1 MPELQRAREL
11 LLRVLQKQVEEWRSH
26 LQTRAGSRLTWWDY
40 RLDHFNQY
48 ASEPYNP
55 NHQDKNTRGLI
66 DSCDEIFPETE
77 NGENTQRQPVTDV
90 VRKSRLRLL
99 ESFKHLLYR
108 AFKNNDAPT
117 LAIRRLWHSLMQA
130 MHVNAW
136 LQFALDAD
144 GVHQKW
150 SSLSDREQ
158 EIFLQT
164 FDFDENAPEQAV
176 TQQPTLTA
184 ECIIFAR
191 TLEQLDKPA
200 NFFISREC
208 HKKYCRNP
216 YEWFDI
222 VRDIPGEDY
231 TICTEQYQPPD
242 PLWKNGNGI
251 TDRDAH
257 IAIEL
262 RCKHII
268 CLPCFLN
275 WIWSGMQNYNMWP
288 LCRADLRPPNPAP
301 E

>member
-1 MPELQRAREL
+1 MQMEFI
-11 LLRVLQKQVEEWRSH
+11 RS
-26 LQTRAGSRLTWWDY
+26 GRLY
-40 RLDHFNQY
+40 
-48 ASEPYNP
+48 P
-55 NHQDKNTRGLI
+55 I
-66 DSCDEIFPETE
+66 E
-77 NGENTQRQPVTDV
+77 N
-90 VRKSRLRLL
+90 
-99 ESFKHLLYR
+99 
-108 AFKNNDAPT
+108 
-117 LAIRRLWHSLMQA
+117 RR
-130 MHVNAW
+130 
-136 LQFALDAD
+136 F
-144 GVHQKW
+144 
-150 SSLSDREQ
+150 
-158 EIFLQT
+158 FLQT

-301 E
+301 EWKEEFAKDIAGLGIHASASDMLQSLNSYIAKLPEGVQSIELPDIEEVGQAHLTD